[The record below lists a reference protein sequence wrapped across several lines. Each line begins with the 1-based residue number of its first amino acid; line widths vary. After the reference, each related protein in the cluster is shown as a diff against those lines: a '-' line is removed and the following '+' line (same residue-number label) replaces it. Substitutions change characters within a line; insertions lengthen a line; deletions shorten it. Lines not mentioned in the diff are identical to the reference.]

1 MKISTT
7 ALWHNKKILAWLPK
21 FGKTQSSVWVEW
33 GAWLLEIVVR
43 RRTPRALD
51 GWDGEV
57 KVWDIVP
64 SSSTG
69 SQTSS
74 KSTTRQ

>member
-43 RRTPRALD
+43 RRTQRAVDAATPPSAEPLS
-51 GWDGEV
+51 GS
-57 KVWDIVP
+57 DIVP
-64 SSSTG
+64 AVEPDT
-69 SQTSS
+69 QP
-74 KSTTRQ
+74 RH